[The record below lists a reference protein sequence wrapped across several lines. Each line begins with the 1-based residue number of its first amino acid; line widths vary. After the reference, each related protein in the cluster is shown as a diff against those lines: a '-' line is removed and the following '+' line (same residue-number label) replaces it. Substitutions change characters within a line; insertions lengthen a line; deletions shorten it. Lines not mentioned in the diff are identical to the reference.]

1 VSTAGATVDGG
12 PGVRRQLAT
21 LVAVTMSLVLLAFLV
36 PLGIVLRG
44 AAADR
49 AIAAATQEAQAMAA
63 MIAADPDAADLYN
76 GEHVVSGL
84 AVSVFMPDGT
94 VNGQPAP
101 RTESIDLASRGQAFT
116 ASSDGGVEALVPVQ
130 GLPEGT
136 AVVRA
141 YASPALLHDG
151 VARTWALLV
160 ALGLAL
166 LVLGLLLAD
175 RLGQRLVGSVT
186 RLAATADRLADGDL
200 AARASLDGPRELRR
214 VGGELNRLASRISEL
229 LVAEREEVADLA
241 HRLRTPVTALRLDA
255 EAVDDPEDRQRFAG
269 DVDHL
274 ARIVD
279 EVIRTAR
286 RPVREG
292 VGARADLGGVVA
304 QRIAFWSPLAED
316 DGRPIESVVPAGP
329 VLVRCSEVDLG
340 AAVDALIQN
349 VFAHTP
355 DGTAMRVEVTA
366 RIDGGG
372 VLVVADDGPGFP
384 DSASPDGAMARGT
397 SGTSTGLG
405 LDIARR
411 TAEASGGSMR
421 IARTLHSPRLNAAAL
436 STTVPLAV
444 PSRATEPDA
453 ETTVEFPLGGA
464 VVSLTFGP
472 PTDSPTPH
480 G

>member
-1 VSTAGATVDGG
+1 VSAVGAAADRG

-49 AIAAATQEAQAMAA
+49 AIAAATQEAQSMAA
-63 MIAADPDAADLYN
+63 MIAADPDSADVYN
-76 GEHVVSGL
+76 GERVVAGL

-94 VNGQPAP
+94 VNGEPSP
-101 RTESIDLASRGQAFT
+101 RTQSIDLASRGQAFT
-116 ASSDGGVEALVPVQ
+116 ASSNGGVEALVPVQ
-130 GLPEGT
+130 GLPNGT
-136 AVVRA
+136 EVVRA

-151 VARTWALLV
+151 VARAWAVLV

-186 RLAATADRLADGDL
+186 RLAGTADRLADGDL
-200 AARASLDGPRELRR
+200 EARASLDGPRELRR
-214 VGGELNRLASRISEL
+214 VGAELNRLASRISEL

-274 ARIVD
+274 TRIVD

-292 VGARADLGGVVA
+292 VGAHADLGAVVA
-304 QRIAFWSPLAED
+304 QRIAFWMPLAED
-316 DGRPIESVVPAGP
+316 DGRAIESVVPTGP
-329 VLVRCSEVDLG
+329 VLVRGSEADVG

-355 DGTAMRVEVTA
+355 DATGMRIEVTA
-366 RIDGGG
+366 RTEGGG

-384 DSASPDGAMARGT
+384 ESDSPGGGPARGA
-397 SGTSTGLG
+397 SDTSTGLG

-411 TAEASGGSMR
+411 TAEASGGAMR
-421 IARTLHSPRLNAAAL
+421 IGRTLHAPR
-436 STTVPLAV
+436 TTVTLPAGAV
-444 PSRATEPDA
+444 SRPAGDPDSD
-453 ETTVEFPLGGA
+453 TTVEFPLGGA
-464 VVSLTFGP
+464 IITLTFGP
-472 PTDSPTPH
+472 PTDSPTAH

>member
-1 VSTAGATVDGG
+1 VNTAGAATEGG

-49 AIAAATQEAQAMAA
+49 AIAAATQEAQSMAA
-63 MIAADPDAADLYN
+63 MIAADPDSADVYN
-76 GEHVVSGL
+76 GERVVAGL
-84 AVSVFMPDGT
+84 AVAVFMPDGT
-94 VNGQPAP
+94 VNGQPSP
-101 RTESIDLASRGQAFT
+101 RTRSVDLASRGQAFT
-116 ASSDGGVEALVPVQ
+116 ASSNGGVEALVPVQ
-130 GLPEGT
+130 GLPGGT

-141 YASPALLHDG
+141 YASPALLHEG
-151 VARTWALLV
+151 VARTWAVLV

-166 LVLGLLLAD
+166 LALGLLLAD

-200 AARASLDGPRELRR
+200 GARASLDGPRELRR
-214 VGGELNRLASRISEL
+214 VGAELNRLASRISEL

-255 EAVDDPEDRQRFAG
+255 EAVDDPQDRQRFAG

-274 ARIVD
+274 ARVVD

-292 VGARADLGGVVA
+292 AGAHTDLGAVVA
-304 QRIAFWSPLAED
+304 ERIAFWSPLAED
-316 DGRPIESVVPAGP
+316 DGRAIESVAPTGA
-329 VLVRCSEVDLG
+329 VLVRGSEADIG

-355 DGTAMRVEVTA
+355 DGTGMRIEVTA
-366 RIDGGG
+366 RTEGGG
-372 VLVVADDGPGFP
+372 VLLVADDGPGFSEP
-384 DSASPDGAMARGT
+384 GSPDGGVARGA

-411 TAEASGGSMR
+411 TAEASGGGMR
-421 IARTLHSPRLNAAAL
+421 IGRTLHAPRAAVTLPVGAMEQ
-436 STTVPLAV
+436 
-444 PSRATEPDA
+444 PSHDQDSD
-453 ETTVEFPLGGA
+453 TTVEFPLGGA
-464 VVSLTFGP
+464 VITLTFGP
-472 PTDSPTPH
+472 PTESPTAR